1 MGLKGLYS
9 IDSIKQKENGY
20 DIQVTVFAGHR
31 VFDGHFPNQPVVPG
45 VCTLT
50 VIKKA
55 LSEAC
60 GRPLMFQ
67 SIKECKFLSA
77 LIPTENLQLDL
88 DCNMSDESAL
98 KCVVSCNGVVSLKLS
113 ASMTDTQI

>member
-9 IDSIKQKENGY
+9 IDTIKQKANGY

-50 VIKKA
+50 LIKKA

-60 GRPLMFQ
+60 GRPMRFQ
-67 SIKECKFLSA
+67 TIKECKFLSA
-77 LIPTENLQLDL
+77 LIPTENLQLEL
-88 DCNMSDESAL
+88 DCNVTDDDAL

-113 ASMTDTQI
+113 ASMTDTQR